1 MTPPDSPAAMPYLLI
16 FRDAN
21 AANYKSLSPE
31 QRQQL
36 LQQWNDWYAGLAAA
50 GKLVDGKPLEP
61 EGRVVSARGERIIDG
76 PFVEAKEAVGGY
88 FLLTVGSLEEA
99 TEIAKGCPS
108 LRMGLGLTVE
118 VRPVA
123 GTCPVLRSGARESEE
138 ALQRA

>member
-1 MTPPDSPAAMPYLLI
+1 MISPTSPALTPYLLI
-16 FRDAN
+16 FRDSNPAM
-21 AANYKSLSPE
+21 YKSMSSE

-36 LQQWNDWYAGLAAA
+36 LQQWNAWYDQLAAA

-61 EGRVVSARGERIIDG
+61 EGRVVSARGDRIIDG

-99 TEIAKGCPS
+99 TEIAKDCPS
-108 LRMGLGLTVE
+108 LRMGIGLTVE

-123 GTCPVLRSGARESEE
+123 GVCPVLRGDQRQEPSVAAR
-138 ALQRA
+138 A